1 MVVEKGYKQTE
12 VGVIPISWELK
23 ELNDLIDSDRS
34 IRYGIVQPGKFDLYG
49 RYLVRGQDY
58 SFGWASPDTLF
69 KVSSTI
75 EEKYKNARLRK
86 GDLILTIVGAGTGHV
101 ATVPDWLD
109 GSNITQTT
117 ARIPIDR
124 NKANSDYLKY
134 YLHSTTGK
142 KIISNFI
149 KGAAQPGLNIGDV
162 RIFAVILP
170 PLPEQTAIATALSD
184 MDALIAQT
192 EKLIEKKKAIKQG
205 VMQELL
211 KPKEGWV
218 TKKLGEIGEISGS
231 GVDKKIVEGELPV
244 RLVNYLDVYK
254 RDFIYSNELSHWVT
268 APHLKSNFCKVKAG
282 DLFFTPS
289 SETRED
295 IALAAVAMEDID
307 DAVYSYHVVRARI
320 NADWDLRFKAYVF
333 STKHFLQQAE
343 TLCEGSG
350 KRYVLTLPKFRSL
363 EVSFPSSKSEQK
375 SISDTLWDIDSEIWN
390 YQSKLQKL
398 KLQKQGMM

>member
-1 MVVEKGYKQTE
+1 GAITLSPSNIKDGILDINKVTY
-12 VGVIPISWELK
+12 ISWFKYEESPEIKIYNGDILLVKTGSTYGKTTFVKNLRELATI
-23 ELNDLIDSDRS
+23 NPQI
-34 IRYGIVQPGKFDLYG
+34 IVLKKIKCDPEFLGFIMK
-49 RYLVRGQDY
+49 
-58 SFGWASPDTLF
+58 SPWIQNQ
-69 KVSSTI
+69 I
-75 EEKYKNARLRK
+75 ES
-86 GDLILTIVGAGTGHV
+86 TIVGGA
-101 ATVPDWLD
+101 
-109 GSNITQTT
+109 
-117 ARIPIDR
+117 IPTLSQEQVS
-124 NKANSDYLKY
+124 K
-134 YLHSTTGK
+134 
-142 KIISNFI
+142 FI
-149 KGAAQPGLNIGDV
+149 FP
-162 RIFAVILP
+162 LP
-170 PLPEQTAIATALSD
+170 PLPEQTAIANALSD

-192 EKLIEKKKAIKQG
+192 EKLIEKKKASKQG

-375 SISDTLWDIDSEIWN
+375 SISNTLWDIDSEIWN

-398 KLQKQGMM
+398 KLQKQGMMQALLTGKIRLI